1 METFIAFFD
10 VLGFKEII
18 NNNDLTEMK
27 RLFGHLLRDTQT
39 ALSGEKFVQ
48 LDNSTIVP
56 DLANQKVNCLHISDS
71 VVF

>member
-27 RLFGHLLRDTQT
+27 RLFGHLLRDTP
-39 ALSGEKFVQ
+39 APLSVLK
-48 LDNSTIVP
+48 L
-56 DLANQKVNCLHISDS
+56 K
-71 VVF
+71 